1 MFNVT
6 MWCVRVTFIPSQ
18 LSNQSYGV
26 SFNIVDK
33 KKRYLG
39 LHVKFP
45 IFMPNFNQIRD
56 FSTYFNVSPQYQIS
70 LKSVQWEPR

>member
-1 MFNVT
+1 
-6 MWCVRVTFIPSQ
+6 MWCVRVTFIPPR
-18 LSNQSYGV
+18 LSKQPDGV

-45 IFMPNFNQIRD
+45 IFMPDFNQIWD
-56 FSTYFNVSPQYQIS
+56 FSTYFHVSPQHQIS